1 MVRRFDPGHHRSG
14 IYSINPAPGNSLD
27 PIHSFNCLYR
37 HPIRFKVIKII
48 QTQGKEKTML
58 NACILTGNLGADPEI
73 FYSSEDAPD
82 LSAGEPN
89 SKEISTYL
97 RNLQKE

>member
-1 MVRRFDPGHHRSG
+1 
-14 IYSINPAPGNSLD
+14 
-27 PIHSFNCLYR
+27 
-37 HPIRFKVIKII
+37 
-48 QTQGKEKTML
+48 ML